1 MGVIY
6 ENEVKGVGDMV
17 EAFKEEGMF
26 ILFGDNA
33 PDTLKDYCYTI
44 TVKNA
49 ADTITAGQILE
60 IDGTAYKILGVGEV
74 MQKNLEALG
83 HITVNF
89 SGNIEAGLPGSMV
102 VEKAEVPKLS
112 VGSIIKILS

>member
-6 ENEVKGVGDMV
+6 ENEVKGIGDMV
-17 EAFKEEGMF
+17 EAFKDEGMF

-33 PDTLKDYCYTI
+33 PDTLKDFCYTI

-49 ADTITAGQILE
+49 AETIAAGQTLE
-60 IDGTAYKILGVGEV
+60 IDGKAYKIVGVGDI

-89 SGNIEAGLPGSMV
+89 TGNKESGLPGTLV
-102 VEKAEVPKLS
+102 VEKAEVPQLKIGS
-112 VGSIIKILS
+112 VIKILS

>member
-6 ENEVKGVGDMV
+6 ENEVKGIGDMV
-17 EAFKEEGMF
+17 EAFKDEGVF

-33 PDTLKDYCYTI
+33 PDTLKDFCYTI
-44 TVKNA
+44 TVKKA
-49 ADTITAGQILE
+49 LDIIKEGQTLE
-60 IDGTAYKILGVGEV
+60 IDGVSYKILSVGDV

-89 SGNIEAGLPGSMV
+89 SGDVEKGLPGAVV
-102 VEKAEVPKLS
+102 VEKAEVPSLS
-112 VGSIIKILS
+112 VGSVIRIFA

>member
-6 ENEVKGVGDMV
+6 ENEVKGIGDMV
-17 EAFKEEGMF
+17 EAFKDEGMF

-33 PDTLKDYCYTI
+33 PDTLKDFCYTI
-44 TVKNA
+44 TVKKA
-49 ADTITAGQILE
+49 AETIKAGDTLE
-60 IDGTAYKILGVGEV
+60 IDGVSYKILGVGDV

-89 SGNIEAGLPGSMV
+89 SGNAEAGLPGSMV
-102 VEKAEVPKLS
+102 VEKAEVPKLKIGS
-112 VGSIIKILS
+112 VIRVLA